1 MTKEYNGAILTS
13 ENKKHGS
20 IRELQLP
27 YAYIGDLGT
36 HATDSIRTAG
46 LVYLFFAL
54 FARENC
60 RQFCGVGPPYSMANT
75 VQGVHLHGVFL
86 FSNQTEKEL

>member
-1 MTKEYNGAILTS
+1 MSAILTS

-20 IRELQLP
+20 IRKLQLP

-54 FARENC
+54 SARENC
-60 RQFCGVGPPYSMANT
+60 RQLCGVGPPYSMANT
-75 VQGVHLHGVFL
+75 VQGVHLHGVL